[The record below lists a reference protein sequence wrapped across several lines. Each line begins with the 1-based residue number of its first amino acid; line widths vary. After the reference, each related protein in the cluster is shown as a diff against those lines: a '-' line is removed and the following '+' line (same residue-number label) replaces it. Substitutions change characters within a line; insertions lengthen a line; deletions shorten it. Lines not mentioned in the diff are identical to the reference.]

1 MIRVEHL
8 SKQFV
13 QPKRFRVAPTV
24 VQAVRDMNFAA
35 DNGCITG
42 LLGANGAGKTTTLRI
57 VAGLLA
63 ADGCQV
69 LIDGIDVRENPRAA
83 LSRIGCLSDSRGL
96 YPRLT
101 ARENVIYYGRM
112 QGLTQSAA
120 YLRTDALGEL
130 LDMKELLDRRTEG
143 FSQGERMKTALA
155 RALIHNPPNL
165 LLDDGP
171 VGVQLVVDQPVR
183 TLVNN
188 IRGTEN
194 ILEETSR
201 YRRRLL
207 ITSSSEVYGKGMN
220 PEFHEDD
227 DRVMGATSLSRWG
240 YAASKAMDEFL
251 ALAYWHEKRHPV
263 VIVRLFNTVGP
274 RQTGRYGM
282 VIPRFVAQGLRNEPL
297 TIFGDGEQSRCFTYV
312 GDVVPALIRLMER
325 CDLSGEVFNIG
336 GIRPISMK
344 ELAQCVIQKT
354 GSTAGVTYVPYDQA
368 YGPGFED
375 MRARVPSI
383 RKIREAVGFEPRTT
397 LDEILDVVVEDVRRR
412 LQDQRP
418 M

>member
-1 MIRVEHL
+1 MRVLVTGGAGFIGSHLCEALVHQGSRVTVLDDLSTGRFENIEHISGL
-8 SKQFV
+8 
-13 QPKRFRVAPTV
+13 TCV
-24 VQAVRDMNFAA
+24 VDSTLNEEIVRDLVRES
-35 DNGCITG
+35 D
-42 LLGANGAGKTTTLRI
+42 
-57 VAGLLA
+57 VVYHLA
-63 ADGCQV
+63 A
-69 LIDGIDVRENPRAA
+69 
-83 LSRIGCLSDSRGL
+83 
-96 YPRLT
+96 T
-101 ARENVIYYGRM
+101 
-112 QGLTQSAA
+112 
-120 YLRTDALGEL
+120 
-130 LDMKELLDRRTEG
+130 
-143 FSQGERMKTALA
+143 
-155 RALIHNPPNL
+155 
-165 LLDDGP
+165 
-171 VGVQLVVDQPVR
+171 VGVQLVVEQPVR

-194 ILEETSR
+194 VLEETSR

-282 VIPRFVAQGLRNEPL
+282 VIPRFVIQALRNEPL

-312 GDVVPALIRLMER
+312 GDVVPALIKLMER
-325 CDLSGEVFNIG
+325 KDLCGDVFNIG
-336 GIRPISMK
+336 GTRPISMK
-344 ELAQCVIQKT
+344 DLAQCVIQKT
-354 GSTAGVTYVPYDQA
+354 GSTAGVTYVPYAQA

-383 RKIREAVGFEPRTT
+383 AKIHRAVGFEPTT
-397 LDEILDVVVEDVRRR
+397 SLDEILDVVIEDVRRR
-412 LQDQRP
+412 LQAQNP
-418 M
+418 A

>member
-1 MIRVEHL
+1 MRVLVTGGAGFIGSHLCEALVHQGSRVTVLDDLSTGRFENIEHISGL
-8 SKQFV
+8 
-13 QPKRFRVAPTV
+13 TCV
-24 VQAVRDMNFAA
+24 VDSTLNKEIVRDLVRES
-35 DNGCITG
+35 D
-42 LLGANGAGKTTTLRI
+42 
-57 VAGLLA
+57 VVYHLA
-63 ADGCQV
+63 A
-69 LIDGIDVRENPRAA
+69 
-83 LSRIGCLSDSRGL
+83 
-96 YPRLT
+96 T
-101 ARENVIYYGRM
+101 
-112 QGLTQSAA
+112 
-120 YLRTDALGEL
+120 
-130 LDMKELLDRRTEG
+130 
-143 FSQGERMKTALA
+143 
-155 RALIHNPPNL
+155 
-165 LLDDGP
+165 
-171 VGVQLVVDQPVR
+171 VGVQLVVEQPVR

-194 ILEETSR
+194 VLEETSR

-282 VIPRFVAQGLRNEPL
+282 VIPRFVIQALRNEPL

-312 GDVVPALIRLMER
+312 GDVVPALIKLMER
-325 CDLSGEVFNIG
+325 KDLCGDVFNIG
-336 GIRPISMK
+336 GTRPISMK
-344 ELAQCVIQKT
+344 DLAQCVIQKT
-354 GSTAGVTYVPYDQA
+354 GSTAGVTYVPYAQA

-383 RKIREAVGFEPRTT
+383 AKIHRAVGFEPTT
-397 LDEILDVVVEDVRRR
+397 SLDEILDVVIEDVRRR
-412 LQDQRP
+412 LQAQNP
-418 M
+418 A

>member
-1 MIRVEHL
+1 MRVLVTGGAGFIGSHLCEALVHQGSRVTVLDDLSTGRFENIEHISGL
-8 SKQFV
+8 
-13 QPKRFRVAPTV
+13 TCV
-24 VQAVRDMNFAA
+24 VDSTLNKEIVRDLVRES
-35 DNGCITG
+35 D
-42 LLGANGAGKTTTLRI
+42 
-57 VAGLLA
+57 VVYHLA
-63 ADGCQV
+63 A
-69 LIDGIDVRENPRAA
+69 
-83 LSRIGCLSDSRGL
+83 
-96 YPRLT
+96 T
-101 ARENVIYYGRM
+101 
-112 QGLTQSAA
+112 
-120 YLRTDALGEL
+120 
-130 LDMKELLDRRTEG
+130 
-143 FSQGERMKTALA
+143 
-155 RALIHNPPNL
+155 
-165 LLDDGP
+165 
-171 VGVQLVVDQPVR
+171 VGVQLVVEQPVR

-194 ILEETSR
+194 VLEETSR

-282 VIPRFVAQGLRNEPL
+282 VIPRFVIQALRNEPL

-312 GDVVPALIRLMER
+312 GDVVPALIKLLER
-325 CDLSGEVFNIG
+325 KDLCGDVFNIG
-336 GIRPISMK
+336 GTRPISMK
-344 ELAQCVIQKT
+344 DLAQCVIQKT
-354 GSTAGVTYVPYDQA
+354 GSTAGVTYVPYAQA

-383 RKIREAVGFEPRTT
+383 AKIHRAVGFEPTT
-397 LDEILDVVVEDVRRR
+397 SLDEILDVVIEDVRRR
-412 LQDQRP
+412 LQAQNP
-418 M
+418 A